1 MAQQNPPRI
10 WFNLLD
16 SVKGLSYKGTTA
28 DYVSLPPGS
37 VIADFRDAVK
47 KQDQDDGEAAIL
59 TPFKSSQ
66 LLVYKNKNA
75 FVEGKEA
82 PLEEDTLVDSLGKSK
97 KESLVVVVPSST
109 SSPEL
114 KQLDE
119 PYGNTIIDSS

>member
-10 WFNLLD
+10 WFALID

-37 VIADFRDAVK
+37 VIAQFRDAVK
-47 KQDQDDGEAAIL
+47 AKNSSIL
-59 TPFKSSQ
+59 TDFASSQ

>member
-10 WFNLLD
+10 WFALID

-47 KQDQDDGEAAIL
+47 AKHSNKLSSFDAAD
-59 TPFKSSQ
+59 
-66 LLVYKNKNA
+66 LLVYLNKAA